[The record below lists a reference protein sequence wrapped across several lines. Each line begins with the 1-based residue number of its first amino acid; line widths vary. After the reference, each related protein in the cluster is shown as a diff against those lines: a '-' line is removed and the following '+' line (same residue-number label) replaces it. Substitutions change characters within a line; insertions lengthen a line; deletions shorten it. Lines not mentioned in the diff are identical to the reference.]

1 MSVIYQQQWL
11 FSILVWFMN
20 LAGDWEKNLRMRKGI
35 YTNPHPADSA
45 K

>member
-1 MSVIYQQQWL
+1 MVVFNMCWVFEFHYKL
-11 FSILVWFMN
+11 GMGF
-20 LAGDWEKNLRMRKGI
+20 KNQEGI